1 MVFYTSLWACI
12 IIALVLAHHALAV
25 LLRGLLASI
34 FSYVNIA
41 LHLLL
46 VLCLF
51 YIGAELSE
59 LLLIFSGSLLFRTAL
74 EFVFAR
80 FVPGKADRE
89 EGAT

>member
-25 LLRGLLASI
+25 LLSGLLASI
-34 FSYVNIA
+34 LSYVNIA

-59 LLLIFSGSLLFRTAL
+59 LLLIFLGSLLFRTL
-74 EFVFAR
+74 FEFIKAR
-80 FVPGKADRE
+80 SSLNKADTE
-89 EGAT
+89 DVTP